1 MRVGYFFISKNRT
14 NEQILEYV
22 VICLFIFYNAFSNLT
37 FTKIFTKNYNIYIL
51 LPLIYD
57 RNYSEVKIMKRITIP
72 ILAILLVGLLLP
84 TGFAADS
91 NLVITYG
98 ETTYANNDYKSVV
111 DAFFVNQAN
120 VDLNNVNS
128 KVITADQVNQVSS
141 GITGKSYSSDQ
152 ILSSAFLDLKD
163 NDNLEVSV
171 DKSKITTITGNMYI
185 SALKSAGIT
194 SGHVYVTSPV
204 SATGESA
211 LAGIMNSYEEVTDV
225 KIPETVK
232 EAANDEIYTQAEIVE
247 NSGVDADKL
256 SKLVDDVKQEVSN
269 GNVTDHGTIVNIINN
284 YVQNNNINITNVDI
298 ENLANTIQ
306 QVQNV
311 QGDVNHYKDQVGEF
325 LNNGNSTG
333 SFSLDSLFDWI
344 KAFFNGN

>member
-1 MRVGYFFISKNRT
+1 MK
-14 NEQILEYV
+14 
-22 VICLFIFYNAFSNLT
+22 
-37 FTKIFTKNYNIYIL
+37 KIT
-51 LPLIYD
+51 
-57 RNYSEVKIMKRITIP
+57 VA
-72 ILAILLVGLLLP
+72 ILALILVGLLIP

-128 KVITADQVNQVSS
+128 KVITADQVNKVSS
-141 GITGKSYSSDQ
+141 GITGKSYSSSQ
-152 ILSSAFLDLKD
+152 IYSSAFLDLND

-211 LAGIMNSYEEVTDV
+211 LAGIMNAYEEATDV
-225 KIPETVK
+225 EIPENVK

-247 NSGVDADKL
+247 NSGVDANNL
-256 SKLVDDVKQEVSN
+256 SQLVDDVKQEVSN
-269 GNVTDHGTIVNIINN
+269 GNITDHDSIVNIINN
-284 YVQNNNINITNVDI
+284 HVQNNNINITNVDI
-298 ENLANTIQ
+298 ENLADSIQ

-311 QGDVNHYKDQVGEF
+311 QGDVNYYKDKVSSF
-325 LNNGNSTG
+325 LNDGNSTG
-333 SFSLDSLFDWI
+333 GFSLDGLLDWVKSLV
-344 KAFFNGN
+344 NGN

>member
-1 MRVGYFFISKNRT
+1 
-14 NEQILEYV
+14 
-22 VICLFIFYNAFSNLT
+22 
-37 FTKIFTKNYNIYIL
+37 
-51 LPLIYD
+51 
-57 RNYSEVKIMKRITIP
+57 MKRITIP
-72 ILAILLVGLLLP
+72 ILALILLGLLIP
-84 TGFAADS
+84 TGFATDS

-98 ETTYANNDYKSVV
+98 ETTHANSDYKSVV

-141 GITGKSYSSDQ
+141 GVTGKSYSSNQ
-152 ILSSAFLDLKD
+152 IFSSALLDLND

-171 DKSKITTITGNMYI
+171 DKSKITTITGQMYI

-204 SATGESA
+204 TATGESA
-211 LAGIMNSYEEVTDV
+211 LAGIMNAYEEATDV
-225 KIPETVK
+225 EIPESVK

-247 NSGVDADKL
+247 NSGVDADQL
-256 SKLVDDVKQEVSN
+256 ADLVNQVKDEVSKD
-269 GNVTDHGTIVNIINN
+269 NVTDHDTIVNIINN

-298 ENLANTIQ
+298 ENLANSIE

-311 QGDVNHYKDQVGEF
+311 QGDVNYYKDQVSGF
-325 LNNGNSTG
+325 LNDNGSDG
-333 SFSLDSLFDWI
+333 GFSLDGLLNWI
-344 KAFFNGN
+344 KSFVNGI

>member
-1 MRVGYFFISKNRT
+1 
-14 NEQILEYV
+14 
-22 VICLFIFYNAFSNLT
+22 
-37 FTKIFTKNYNIYIL
+37 
-51 LPLIYD
+51 
-57 RNYSEVKIMKRITIP
+57 MKRITIP
-72 ILAILLVGLLLP
+72 ILALILLGLLIP
-84 TGFAADS
+84 TGFATDS

-128 KVITADQVNQVSS
+128 KVITADQVNQVSG

-152 ILSSAFLDLKD
+152 IFSSAYLDLND

-204 SATGESA
+204 EATGESA
-211 LAGIMNSYEEVTDV
+211 LAGIMNAYEEATDV
-225 KIPETVK
+225 EIPENVK
-232 EAANDEIYTQAEIVE
+232 EAANDEIYTEAEIVE
-247 NSGVDADKL
+247 NSGVDAEKL
-256 SKLVDDVKQEVSN
+256 SQLVDDVKQEVSSD
-269 GNVTDHGTIVNIINN
+269 NVTDHDTIVNIINN
-284 YVQNNNINITNVDI
+284 YVQTNNINITNSDI
-298 ENLANTIQ
+298 ENLADTIE

-311 QGDVNHYKDQVGEF
+311 QGDVNYYKGQVDSF
-325 LNNGNSTG
+325 LNDTNSTG
-333 SFSLDSLFDWI
+333 GFSLDDLFSFI
-344 KAFFNGN
+344 KTFTNGR